1 MEYAAFHREGQSS
14 TSYRRVGFGFCGSVW
29 SNSDHEVIDSTSTA
43 IKRED
48 GGPGRSL
55 FNDFDIHTTLI
66 LTYQDCALQIRSS
79 FQIPKC
85 HGFVPGSYSG
95 WNTTKVLG
103 RFPSGYTPCNI
114 LITQRIPPVSEQA
127 RQTLLDRYCP
137 QPLIQRIKADANNTD
152 CLVRPYLGR
161 RKLGQQESKVRA
173 FSLRNYPLHVNQMM
187 DLELDVPNYAT
198 AIARALAFI
207 HWAAKIDANDV
218 EFVLG
223 SAPDGDIPQF
233 QSKYFG
239 GHSLW
244 ILDFDCCKRMSMD
257 EQGVQRGAEAFLQ
270 NDPFY
275 PRPGKDNQEDM
286 ELWGYFR
293 AAYEEASSFI
303 SQTDSQ
309 VSERL
314 PRLLM
319 DTIERIVQ
327 DRKLSS

>member
-14 TSYRRVGFGFCGSVW
+14 TSYRRIGFGFCGSVW
-29 SNSDHEVIDSTSTA
+29 SNSDHEVVDSTSTA

-66 LTYQDCALQIRSS
+66 LAYKDCAPQIRSS
-79 FQIPKC
+79 FRIPKC

-127 RQTLLDRYCP
+127 RQTLLDR
-137 QPLIQRIKADANNTD
+137 
-152 CLVRPYLGR
+152 
-161 RKLGQQESKVRA
+161 
-173 FSLRNYPLHVNQMM
+173 LRNYPLHVNQMM
-187 DLELDVPNYAT
+187 DLELDVPGYAT
-198 AIARALAFI
+198 AIARALAFM

-218 EFVLG
+218 EFVLA

-275 PRPGKDNQEDM
+275 PLPGKDNQEDK
-286 ELWGYFR
+286 ELWGNFR
-293 AAYEEASSFI
+293 AAYEKASSFI

>member
-14 TSYRRVGFGFCGSVW
+14 TSYRRIGFGFCGSVW
-29 SNSDHEVIDSTSTA
+29 SNSDHEVIDSTPTA
-43 IKRED
+43 IKREN

-55 FNDFDIHTTLI
+55 FNDFDIHTALI
-66 LTYQDCALQIRSS
+66 LAYEDCAPQIRSS
-79 FQIPKC
+79 FRIPKC
-85 HGFVPGSYSG
+85 HGFVPGSHSG

-103 RFPSGYTPCNI
+103 RFPSGYTSCNI
-114 LITQRIPPVSEQA
+114 LITQRIPPVTEKPD
-127 RQTLLDRYCP
+127 RQFWTGTVCSHSLTGLRPTSTTPTVWFAHIWDDES
-137 QPLIQRIKADANNTD
+137 LASAN
-152 CLVRPYLGR
+152 
-161 RKLGQQESKVRA
+161 
-173 FSLRNYPLHVNQMM
+173 
-187 DLELDVPNYAT
+187 PN
-198 AIARALAFI
+198 
-207 HWAAKIDANDV
+207 
-218 EFVLG
+218 
-223 SAPDGDIPQF
+223 
-233 QSKYFG
+233 
-239 GHSLW
+239 LW

-257 EQGVQRGAEAFLQ
+257 EQGVQQGAEAFLQ

-275 PRPGKDNQEDM
+275 PRPGKDNEEDK

-309 VSERL
+309 VSERR